1 MRREIRGLV
10 SSLLFTYIL
19 TVRSASGSSMDTSES
34 QASEKASPAPAASTA
49 PAAGV
54 DESDVANMMAMG
66 FSREACIQELRN
78 NNGDVNLAISAIF
91 AKTLSESFNKKK

>member
-1 MRREIRGLV
+1 
-10 SSLLFTYIL
+10 
-19 TVRSASGSSMDTSES
+19 MDTSES
-34 QASEKASPAPAASTA
+34 QASEKVSEKVSEKSSPAPVASTA
-49 PAAGV
+49 PVSDV
-54 DESDVANMMAMG
+54 DENDVANMMAMG

>member
-1 MRREIRGLV
+1 
-10 SSLLFTYIL
+10 
-19 TVRSASGSSMDTSES
+19 MDTSES
-34 QASEKASPAPAASTA
+34 QASEKVSEKSSPAPVASTA
-49 PAAGV
+49 PVSDV
-54 DESDVANMMAMG
+54 DENDVANMMAMG

>member
-1 MRREIRGLV
+1 
-10 SSLLFTYIL
+10 
-19 TVRSASGSSMDTSES
+19 MDTSES
-34 QASEKASPAPAASTA
+34 QASEKVSQSSPAPVASTA
-49 PAAGV
+49 PVSDV
-54 DESDVANMMAMG
+54 DENDVANMMAMG

>member
-1 MRREIRGLV
+1 
-10 SSLLFTYIL
+10 
-19 TVRSASGSSMDTSES
+19 MDTSES
-34 QASEKASPAPAASTA
+34 QTSEKASPAPAASSALA
-49 PAAGV
+49 PGV